1 MNHYGIE
8 DAPAGPLFTQRAP
21 SNGTITSAAAADS
34 LSPATLNAMQ
44 RRVLELLA
52 AWPQGLTDEE
62 IARALGMNPSTARP
76 RRIELVRRGL
86 IEQAGT
92 RRTTS
97 GRMASVWQA
106 TAASR

>member
-8 DAPAGPLFTQRAP
+8 DAPAGPLFAQRAP

-52 AWPQGLTDEE
+52 ATPEGLTDEE
-62 IARALGMNPSTARP
+62 MQRRLRMNPSTQRP
-76 RRIELVRRGL
+76 RRGELLRRGL

-97 GRMASVWQA
+97 GRMATIWRKA
-106 TAASR
+106 